1 MDDQNMLNSS
11 SEVEDRL
18 EQQYPAFQ
26 SLLEFKKCLDNALRQ
41 IDWSLGGARSWDSM
55 VLMGP
60 FQLGMLYVSVIV
72 FLADSGDADRL
83 KSFILQSLHRSLRP

>member
-1 MDDQNMLNSS
+1 
-11 SEVEDRL
+11 
-18 EQQYPAFQ
+18 
-26 SLLEFKKCLDNALRQ
+26 
-41 IDWSLGGARSWDSM
+41 M